1 VSKGSTY
8 VTVTGL
14 GGRNIRAYESD
25 HHDDDTWWASLYT
38 TNVYWKNLEV
48 VDDFEAKAGALF
60 IDFNVDGDPKK
71 AHAYFKNID
80 GEIIDEYDIVR

>member
-1 VSKGSTY
+1 VTPGSTF

-14 GGRNIRAYESD
+14 GGRNARAYEEGV
-25 HHDDDTWWASLYT
+25 HENDTWWASIYA
-38 TNVYWKNLEV
+38 TNLHMKNLEII
-48 VDDFEAKAGALF
+48 DGSEATAGVLF
-60 IDFNVDGDPKK
+60 IDFYVDGDPNK